1 MSTELTS
8 ETVQPA
14 QPGKVVFDG
23 RGGEL
28 FVVYLVN
35 ILLTMVTLGIYR
47 FWGKTRIREY
57 VWSHL
62 RYKGDAFEYTG
73 TGMELFLGFLIVA
86 LVVFAPLFGL
96 TIWAQVL
103 IGEGEDM
110 LAAAIIIPVVLAYIV
125 LFPMAIYRAYRYR
138 LSRSLW
144 RGIRFGLSGKPSAYA
159 RKFIGYTLLQIIT
172 LGLATPY
179 ARVRLYEILIS
190 NIWMGSGRFTFEA
203 PWKPLMKRFTLLW
216 VALVLTIGAAAIV
229 QTQLIGIAAPQS
241 PDFGN
246 PDMFPPE
253 NSMLMA
259 VATMI
264 SSVGGIVVV
273 CLYLYYS
280 AFEYRYIVSHI
291 KFENVG
297 FSVDMKVRQLF
308 GLYVVNGLL
317 LLFTLGIAFPWVIVR
332 ILNFIAAKLEI
343 HGEPDFEKISQNTE
357 EMPKYGEGLA
367 EAFDIG
373 AI

>member
-1 MSTELTS
+1 MSTEVSIEAGEPVGPDKLI
-8 ETVQPA
+8 
-14 QPGKVVFDG
+14 FDG

-47 FWGKTRIREY
+47 FWAKTRIRQY

-96 TIWAQVL
+96 SIWAQKL
-103 IGEGEDM
+103 IGEGNGV
-110 LAAAIIIPVVLAYIV
+110 LAAVIFVPVILTYIV

-138 LSRSLW
+138 LSRSMW
-144 RGIRFGLSGKPSAYA
+144 RGIRFGLTGKPSLYA
-159 RKFIGYTLLQIIT
+159 RKFIGYALLQIIT

-179 ARVRLYEILIS
+179 TTVRLYEVLIN
-190 NIWMGSGRFTFEA
+190 NIWMGSGRFTFAA
-203 PWKPLMKRFTLLW
+203 PWKPLLKRFLLLW
-216 VALVLTIGAAAIV
+216 IALVLTIGAAAIV
-229 QTQLIGIAAPQS
+229 QSQLIGASMQPT
-241 PDFGN
+241 PELGN

-253 NSMLMA
+253 KSVFMA
-259 VATMI
+259 IATMI
-264 SSVGGIVVV
+264 SSVGGFVVM
-273 CLYLYYS
+273 CLYFYYS
-280 AFEYRYIVSHI
+280 AFVYRYVVSHI

-297 FSVDMKVRQLF
+297 FSVDVKGRQLF

-317 LLFTLGIAFPWVIVR
+317 LLFTLGIAYPWVVAR
-332 ILNFIAAKLEI
+332 IFNFLAAKLYI